1 MIGADL
7 RNFIERVIDRQFISA
22 EDVEVLREE
31 ILRSGLSSKAEVEA
45 LLALDRTVRADA
57 SWEPVL
63 TALVVEFMVQGR
75 EPAGV
80 VEHDDAAWLATVL
93 DVGGPT
99 RTAMGIAYAVLDRS
113 RTVGAALLDFI
124 VRGRHLERQQGLA
137 A

>member
-7 RNFIERVIDRQFISA
+7 RSFIESALDRQFISA
-22 EDVEVLREE
+22 EDVRLLQKD
-31 ILRSGLSSKAEVEA
+31 ILSAGLSCKAEAEA
-45 LLALDRTVRADA
+45 LLALDRAVRSDA

-63 TALVVEFMVQGR
+63 TSLVVDFVVQGR
-75 EPAGV
+75 GAAGT
-80 VEHDDAAWLATVL
+80 VEHDDALWLATVL

-113 RTVGAALLDFI
+113 LNVGAALLDFI
-124 VRGRHLERQQGLA
+124 MRGRHLERQQGIA